1 MAITGL
7 NGFQLADRV
16 LLVQRASTGRQQTSS
31 FGTGAN
37 AGPAGVPNL
46 RALGES
52 FAPTQAR
59 EVYQLIIDLTSSS
72 QHLEQCRHAFSAYF
86 SRNVIAVSSSSKMK
100 DPCNRRLRYC
110 SSIVTWLP
118 QRSW

>member
-46 RALGES
+46 RALGELLSRSGVQKRCINS
-52 FAPTQAR
+52 FFM
-59 EVYQLIIDLTSSS
+59 S
-72 QHLEQCRHAFSAYF
+72 
-86 SRNVIAVSSSSKMK
+86 
-100 DPCNRRLRYC
+100 
-110 SSIVTWLP
+110 
-118 QRSW
+118 